1 MKSLCKR
8 IDALAEAI
16 CDNSKALEA
25 LAMKLEDLEATWQT
39 RVEES
44 NENFKCKKCE
54 KMFNNE
60 RGLKVHMRF
69 NHRENPHETFL
80 NLMVRSASFEVK
92 AVVMFSLK
100 QMRLK
105 ISLYQKTMWMK
116 I

>member
-44 NENFKCKKCE
+44 NENLKCKKCE

-69 NHRENPHETFL
+69 KHRESPHEIIPQL
-80 NLMVRSASFEVK
+80 DGEV
-92 AVVMFSLK
+92 SLILSEGCCDVFT
-100 QMRLK
+100 QTDE
-105 ISLYQKTMWMK
+105 I
-116 I
+116 